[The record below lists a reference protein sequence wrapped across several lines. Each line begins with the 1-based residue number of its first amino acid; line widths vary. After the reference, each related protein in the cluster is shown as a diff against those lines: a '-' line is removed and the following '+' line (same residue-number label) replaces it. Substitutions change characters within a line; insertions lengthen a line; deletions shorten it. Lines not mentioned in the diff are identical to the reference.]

1 MKLTL
6 KRIALRETYT
16 IGRLYIDGEY
26 FCDTCEDKVR
36 PNGQKV
42 QGETAIPYGTYRIM
56 ITKSGRFK
64 KMLPELLNVPY
75 FTGIRIHSGNTA
87 KDSEGC
93 ILVGRNTIKGQVTQS
108 RATMDKLMAKLEPAC
123 LKEIVT
129 IEII

>member
-42 QGETAIPYGTYRIM
+42 PGETAIPYGTYRIM

-64 KMLPELLNVPY
+64 KMLPELLDVPY
-75 FTGIRIHSGNTA
+75 FSGVRIHSGNTA